1 MTTGVSR
8 ATRVPSGQGQVSF
21 SGVRLTPPISG
32 RETQTVP
39 TVYLDFETYGDID
52 LKKSNV
58 YRYIEDPSFCMLML
72 GFAVDDDPVRVTTD
86 EDEVRALMADW
97 LLMPDIEFSA
107 HNAGFDRII
116 MSAVLRLPFGQYLPP
131 EQWDDTMAR
140 AAEAGYPRSLENVA
154 KALGTAEKDTAGTR
168 LKNTFSRPVKGRRV
182 LPHEKPEQ
190 WAEFVRYCA
199 QDVETLREVARRLPQ
214 MSPFERTLWNVD
226 QRVNDR
232 GIRVDLELAHA
243 CREASGTNSTDALD
257 EIQEITGVA
266 NPNSRDQLLAWLGV
280 QGVQP
285 PDLRADTVTKL
296 LDDPRL
302 PEKPRRVL
310 ELRQTTAVASSNKFD
325 AVLRSVS
332 KDSRLRGQF
341 RFHEA
346 LTGRWSS
353 KGVQLH
359 NLPRAGFDGEGD
371 EREDAEAE
379 AIAKVLEGQD
389 IEPKVLKKLVRP
401 LMIVDGCGSDFS
413 AIEARVLAWLAG
425 EQWVLDAFEQG
436 RDLYVE
442 TAKMMGPNIT
452 RSQGKI
458 AVLACGYQGS
468 VGSLNN
474 MGYMEADAPRIVE
487 AWRAANPRIVSFWG
501 RIERAFREGRD
512 VGRLRIIR
520 VGNDRFVRLP
530 SGRVLT
536 YRQVSTGSR
545 LTYAHVHGGR
555 ADTYGGRLTENVTQA
570 VARDL
575 LADALVRLDAA
586 GHKIV
591 AHVHDE
597 VLVEGGDPRE
607 VQAVMRQAP
616 TWADGLPMDAS
627 ADTLYRYAKL

>member
-1 MTTGVSR
+1 
-8 ATRVPSGQGQVSF
+8 
-21 SGVRLTPPISG
+21 
-32 RETQTVP
+32 
-39 TVYLDFETYGDID
+39 VYLDTETFGEID

-58 YRYIEDPSFCMLML
+58 YRYTEDPSFELLML
-72 GFAVDDDPVRVTTD
+72 GYAVDDEPVRVTTD
-86 EDEVRALMADW
+86 EDEARDLMDHW
-97 LLMPDIEFSA
+97 LSIPDIEFCA
-107 HNAGFDRII
+107 HNAGFDRIV
-116 MSAVLRLPFGQYLPP
+116 MSAHQGLPFGVYLPP

-140 AAEAGYPRSLENVA
+140 AAEAGFPRSLANVA
-154 KALGTAEKDTAGTR
+154 KALGAEEKDSAGTR
-168 LKNTFSRPVKGRRV
+168 LIHLFSKPNRGKRV
-182 LPHEKPEQ
+182 LPQDKPEQ
-190 WAEFVRYCA
+190 WDEFVRYCG
-199 QDVETLREVARRLPQ
+199 QDVETLRDVARRLP
-214 MSPFERTLWNVD
+214 SWSAFERRLWNVD

-232 GIRVDLELAHA
+232 GIRVDLELALA

-257 EIQEITGVA
+257 EIQEITGVE
-266 NPNSRDQLLAWLGV
+266 NPNSRDQLLHWLVG
-280 QGVQP
+280 QGVNA

-296 LDDPRL
+296 LDNPRV
-302 PEKPRRVL
+302 PEEAHRVL

-371 EREDAEAE
+371 EREGAEAE

-389 IEPKVLKKLVRP
+389 IEPKILKKLVRP
-401 LMIVDGCGSDFS
+401 LLIVDGCGSDFS

-452 RSQGKI
+452 RGQGKI

-474 MGYMEADAPRIVE
+474 MGYMEADAPRIVD
-487 AWRAANPRIVSFWG
+487 AWRAANPRIVGFWA
-501 RIERAFREGRD
+501 RIERAFRLGQD
-512 VGRLRIIR
+512 VGRIRIIR
-520 VGNDRFVRLP
+520 VGDNRYVRLP

-536 YRQVSTGSR
+536 YRDVSTGSR

-575 LADALVRLDAA
+575 LADAMIRLDEA
-586 GHKIV
+586 GHRIV

-597 VLVEGGDPRE
+597 VLVEGGDPRA
-607 VQAVMRQAP
+607 VQAVMRVAP
-616 TWADGLPMDAS
+616 SWADGLPMDAS